1 MHAEFSFI
9 FVFCLQISMNS
20 EGFPTDAY
28 KFIRER
34 EGSASGSDDDH
45 ESVTFV
51 VGGSYDEFPIVS
63 SSTTSQFITTLT
75 STSSPSTTTT
85 SSVTPLRTSRS
96 FPPQLVHQGNSV
108 ER

>member
-1 MHAEFSFI
+1 MI
-9 FVFCLQISMNS
+9 S

-28 KFIRER
+28 KFVRER
-34 EGSASGSDDDH
+34 EGSASNSEDDH

-51 VGGSYDEFPIVS
+51 VGGSYDDFPIVS
-63 SSTTSQFITTLT
+63 SSTKSQSITTLT
-75 STSSPSTTTT
+75 STSPSTTN
-85 SSVTPLRTSRS
+85 SSVTTLRTSLS